1 MEPLAE
7 QFLQFLEKDIRD
19 WEDAAAFFD
28 KIRTVA
34 MDGQIYSGK
43 DFAERYRAR
52 VRERTELLS
61 RVKSELG
68 GVLNKFETR
77 SDRIVTAAATSERPT
92 HNAAIGSALPCP
104 YGWSA
109 SGGLTA
115 IFKPKKTTR
124 PLRTSAP
131 DSKPSATKPKE

>member
-7 QFLQFLEKDIRD
+7 QFLQFLEKDIRN

-43 DFAERYRAR
+43 DFAGRYRAR

-61 RVKSELG
+61 RVKSEVG
-68 GVLNKFETR
+68 
-77 SDRIVTAAATSERPT
+77 
-92 HNAAIGSALPCP
+92 
-104 YGWSA
+104 A
-109 SGGLTA
+109 S
-115 IFKPKKTTR
+115 
-124 PLRTSAP
+124 
-131 DSKPSATKPKE
+131 

>member
-7 QFLQFLEKDIRD
+7 QFLQFLEKDIQD

-61 RVKSELG
+61 RVKSEVG
-68 GVLNKFETR
+68 
-77 SDRIVTAAATSERPT
+77 
-92 HNAAIGSALPCP
+92 
-104 YGWSA
+104 A
-109 SGGLTA
+109 S
-115 IFKPKKTTR
+115 
-124 PLRTSAP
+124 
-131 DSKPSATKPKE
+131 